1 MTTHIFS
8 FSKRLNKALI
18 ELLIAALPAAALFFP
33 VDIWAQAQ
41 PWPNRVV
48 KIVVGGNP
56 GQAADTA
63 ARLLAEPLSAMWGQ
77 PVVVENRPS
86 GPAGNLAAQYA
97 AQAKPDG
104 YTLKLA
110 ITPELVMN
118 QYLFKSPGFDAE
130 KDFAPIIRLGVGP
143 MVMMVNA
150 SLPIQNMSD
159 LAAWAKARPGKV
171 FYATP
176 GVRFMPHFLGEAYN
190 QMAGAGMTH
199 VPYKT
204 GALAAQDTVNGDAQ
218 IYVDSLATARP
229 WMDGTRLRP
238 IAVFAPNRLDAFV
251 NVPTAKESGYDL
263 TVLGWSSL
271 VAPTGTP
278 KDVIDKINRDV
289 NIVLARPDIKA
300 KFPNSFDM
308 GGSVQEFEAF
318 LAKERKF
325 WEQYVRTFGFEKE

>member
-1 MTTHIFS
+1 MNRFKHS
-8 FSKRLNKALI
+8 QVQLSRR
-18 ELLIAALPAAALFFP
+18 AALALAAAGA
-33 VDIWAQAQ
+33 VMWAMPSAAQ
-41 PWPNRVV
+41 NPPWPNRAV

-56 GQAADTA
+56 GQSADTT

-86 GPAGNLAAQYA
+86 GPGGNLAAQYA

-118 QYLFKSPGFDAE
+118 QYLFKSPGFNAE
-130 KDFAPIIRLGVGP
+130 KDFAPIIRLGIGP

-150 SLPIQNMSD
+150 SLPIQNMAE

-176 GVRFMPHFLGEAYN
+176 GVRLMPHFLGEAFN

-199 VPYKT
+199 APYKT
-204 GALAAQDTVNGDAQ
+204 GALAAQDTVNGDTQ
-218 IYVDSLATARP
+218 IYMDSLTTARP

-238 IAVFAPNRLDAFV
+238 IAIFAPKRLEVFP
-251 NVPTAKESGYDL
+251 NIPTAKESGYDL
-263 TVLGWSSL
+263 TPLGWTSL
-271 VAPTGTP
+271 VAPAGTP

-289 NIVLARPDIKA
+289 NIVLARPDFNEKL
-300 KFPNSFDM
+300 PNSFER
-308 GGSVQEFEAF
+308 GGSVQDFETF
-318 LAKERKF
+318 LAAERKF
-325 WEQYVRTFGFEKE
+325 WEQYVRSFGFEKE